1 LSTIAAAIA
10 LCYIRD
16 LREPKARCK
25 MHEDEVMIYL
35 AREPQTRYGRP
46 IGIIVLEERIPC
58 PPGTPGN
65 PTTFPFP
72 VCYEAARGVSAAGLR
87 AEPPLGLESF
97 IAAGRRLVERGAWA
111 IAGNCGL
118 MIVHQEAMTR
128 AMPVPVLL
136 SSLLQVPLIAR
147 MLGPEE
153 AIGVL
158 VSGANS
164 LTPSHLRLA
173 RAGTEAGIVLASMQ
187 GKPHFSAAVCEERG
201 ELDFEAVTA
210 EAVEVALTLVRE
222 HPHVKALLFE
232 CVDLPPYAHAVQ
244 EAVDLP
250 VFDMTTL
257 IGHFQA
263 ALVRKPFTGVY

>member
-1 LSTIAAAIA
+1 
-10 LCYIRD
+10 
-16 LREPKARCK
+16 
-25 MHEDEVMIYL
+25 MIYR

-72 VCYEAARGVSAAGLR
+72 VCYEVARGVSTTALR
-87 AEPPLGLESF
+87 QAEPAGLESF
-97 IAAGRRLVERGAWA
+97 LAAAQRLLERGAWA

-118 MIVHQEAMTR
+118 MIVHQQALAR
-128 AMPVPVLL
+128 ALPVPVLL

-147 MLGPEE
+147 MLGPDA

-158 VSGANS
+158 VSGENS
-164 LTPSHLRLA
+164 LNAEHLKLA
-173 RAGTEAGIVLASMQ
+173 CDGGDARIVLASMQ
-187 GKPHFSAAVCEERG
+187 GKPNFTAAVCDERG
-201 ELDFEAVTA
+201 ELDFEGVKA
-210 EAVEVALTLVRE
+210 EAVEVAQTLVRD
-222 HPHVKALLFE
+222 HPEVRALLFE

-244 EAVDLP
+244 EKVSLP

-257 IGHFQA
+257 IEHFYS
-263 ALVRKPFTGVY
+263 ALVRKPFVGVY